1 MRKRSSSPTLAVW
14 PLSHFSCTRTAFI
27 SEWLHSFLLFFFLWI
42 KLIWSVLREQVMI
55 SESRCYVFM
64 LFFPPSFTLVP
75 SGYIIF
81 EERQKSLQPASK
93 QPYVLVCFSLWW
105 TVPFSKHIAYQA
117 GISSVPSLCLFPATK
132 KETYR
137 NLWIKQHNIHWNQ
150 HKHGML
156 CLSLGMKMPQGHT
169 QQSKCW
175 LVVSVINKHCCGAAT
190 RMLLPANLQFYMH
203 LHA

>member
-1 MRKRSSSPTLAVW
+1 MRKRSSLPNLVVW

-27 SEWLHSFLLFFFLWI
+27 SEWLHSFLLFFLWI

-117 GISSVPSLCLFPATK
+117 GISSLPSLCLFPATK

-137 NLWIKQHNIHWNQ
+137 NIWIKQHNIHWNQ
-150 HKHGML
+150 HKHSVL
-156 CLSLGMKMPQGHT
+156 CLEFRHENST
-169 QQSKCW
+169 RSYT
-175 LVVSVINKHCCGAAT
+175 VVKVFTCTECD
-190 RMLLPANLQFYMH
+190 
-203 LHA
+203 